1 MESDFPRMVA
11 RIERSILYVSLLGL
25 PVAWYVWGW
34 RGAIGFIV
42 GTILARLNF
51 NRLRALVEVLG
62 PGLKR
67 VSVAQIAGMYF
78 LLGLAGYVM
87 IKYFEVAV
95 LSAVA
100 GLLLVP
106 LGAILFEVIYSFI
119 YGT

>member
-1 MESDFPRMVA
+1 MESDFAQLVA
-11 RIERSILYVSLLGL
+11 RIERTILFVSLLGL

-34 RGAIGFIV
+34 RGAAGFIV
-42 GTILARLNF
+42 GTVLARLNF

-62 PGLKR
+62 PGRKW
-67 VSVAQIAGMYF
+67 VSVPLIAGMYF

-95 LSAVA
+95 LSTFA

-106 LGAILFEVIYSFI
+106 IGAILFEVIHSFI